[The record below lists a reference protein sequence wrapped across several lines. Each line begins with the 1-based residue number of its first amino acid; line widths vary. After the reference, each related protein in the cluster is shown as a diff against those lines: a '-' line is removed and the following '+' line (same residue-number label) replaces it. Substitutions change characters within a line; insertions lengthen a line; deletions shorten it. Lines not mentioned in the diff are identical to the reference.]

1 MNERELYEFFNR
13 LDRSFFLEGD
23 AKSFADY
30 DGPISIGYGQ
40 TISQASLVLYMT
52 KMLAVR
58 SNSNVLEIG
67 TGSGYQTAFLAQF
80 GSIVYTVERIAAL
93 SESAKKRL
101 SLLEYNN
108 IEYLVGDGSKGWRE
122 HAPFDRIMVT
132 AAARHVPKALTDQL
146 CPGGIMI
153 IPSGEESV
161 QSLLKVEKTPAGS
174 LIETELLKVRFVD
187 LIGDY

>member
-23 AKSFADY
+23 AKRFADY
-30 DGPISIGYGQ
+30 DGPLSIGYGQ
-40 TISQASLVLYMT
+40 TISQPSLVVYMT
-52 KMLAVR
+52 KMLDVR
-58 SNSNVLEIG
+58 SDSNVLEIG
-67 TGSGYQTAFLAQF
+67 TGSGYQTAFLAHF
-80 GSIVYTVERIAAL
+80 GKMVYTVERIGDL
-93 SESAKKRL
+93 SENAQKRL
-101 SLLEYNN
+101 LYLGYNN
-108 IEYLVGDGSKGWRE
+108 IEYLVGDGSKGWKE

-146 CPGGIMI
+146 SPGGIMI
-153 IPSGEESV
+153 IPSGEEVV
-161 QSLLKVEKTPAGS
+161 QSLLRVEKTSGGE

>member
-30 DGPISIGYGQ
+30 DGPLSIGYGQ
-40 TISQASLVLYMT
+40 TISQPSLVAYMT
-52 KMLAVR
+52 KMLDVR

-67 TGSGYQTAFLAQF
+67 TGSGYQTAFLAHF
-80 GSIVYTVERIAAL
+80 GKMVYTVERIGDL
-93 SESAKKRL
+93 SEKAQKRL
-101 SLLEYNN
+101 SLLGYNN
-108 IEYLVGDGSKGWRE
+108 IEYLIGDGSKGWIE
-122 HAPFDRIMVT
+122 NAPFDRIMVT
-132 AAARHVPKALTDQL
+132 AAARHVPEALTDQL
-146 CPGGIMI
+146 ALGGIMI
-153 IPSGEESV
+153 IPAGEGAV
-161 QSLLKVEKTPAGS
+161 QSLLRVEKSSAGE